1 MLSGYSVDVWFLYGS
16 FTYGLETRVCSYST
30 DALVLEVVLEVCG
43 AGPDA
48 VPQGASDVQAF
59 LESLLD
65 NPRGLV
71 RTELAVY
78 GPEDDETPV
87 RLQTEVVPRFAPV
100 GPLFLNGSADVN
112 APARLRFTHIAGLT
126 QDDGAA
132 WHDLVTR
139 IWPRLASPRSR

>member
-30 DALVLEVVLEVCG
+30 DALVVEVCG
-43 AGPDA
+43 ADA
-48 VPQGASDVQAF
+48 AVAPQGASDVQAF
-59 LESLLD
+59 LESLLE

-78 GPEDDETPV
+78 GPEDDEAPV

-100 GPLFLNGSADVN
+100 GPLFLNGSPDAN
-112 APARLRFTHIAGLT
+112 APARLRFTHVAGLT
-126 QDDGAA
+126 REDGAA
-132 WHDLVTR
+132 WLDLVTR
-139 IWPRLASPRSR
+139 IWPRLASPQSR